1 MKNEVIQMSH
11 PVESIM
17 RTTME
22 QLIKMVDVD
31 TVVGNPISAEDET
44 MILPVSK
51 VSMGF
56 LSGGGEYSL
65 PDSNRRQAPVKSSG
79 VTMDEEEGKYP
90 FAGTSVAGLTVTP
103 VAFVSVTQGSV
114 RVIPTQY
121 KDTLDRLVEM
131 IPEAI
136 LSIKEAI
143 MEVCAHREDE
153 EYQ

>member
-1 MKNEVIQMSH
+1 MSH
-11 PVESIM
+11 PVENIM

-22 QLIKMVDVD
+22 QLKRMVDVD

-65 PDSNRRQAPVKSSG
+65 PDGNKRQGPVKSSG
-79 VTMDEEEGKYP
+79 TTMDQEEGRYP

-103 VAFVSVTQGSV
+103 VAFVSVTRGSV

-121 KDTLDRLVEM
+121 NDTLDRLVEM

-136 LSIKEAI
+136 SSIKQAVLEI
-143 MEVCAHREDE
+143 CTHTKEDG